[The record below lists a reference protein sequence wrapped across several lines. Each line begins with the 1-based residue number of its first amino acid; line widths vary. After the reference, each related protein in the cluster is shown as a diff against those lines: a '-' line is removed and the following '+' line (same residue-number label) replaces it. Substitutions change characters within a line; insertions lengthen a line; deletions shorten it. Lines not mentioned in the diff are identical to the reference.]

1 MKSYKNSKENF
12 NLADNALKETKVLT
26 TTLKAKVSELERSS
40 GQKDAKIA
48 GLTLRVEEGIHNS
61 SRDEMLEELL
71 ESKEKLLED
80 KLEELA
86 IYKTKTEALGTELS
100 TVKRHL
106 ASSTRAVAS
115 TKQEFQRLNKIDAA
129 YSKLLEDHF
138 GGKEGKMESIM
149 RTTRLMQDCS
159 DTVKERWER
168 LNSFKFD
175 EEAMTQL
182 TLLLSSKLL
191 L

>member
-1 MKSYKNSKENF
+1 MLKS
-12 NLADNALKETKVLT
+12 
-26 TTLKAKVSELERSS
+26 
-40 GQKDAKIA
+40 
-48 GLTLRVEEGIHNS
+48 LRVEEGIHNS

-106 ASSTRAVAS
+106 ASSSRAVAS
-115 TKQEFQRLNKIDAA
+115 SKQEFQRLNKIDVA

-138 GGKEGKMESIM
+138 GGQEG
-149 RTTRLMQDCS
+149 
-159 DTVKERWER
+159 
-168 LNSFKFD
+168 
-175 EEAMTQL
+175 
-182 TLLLSSKLL
+182 
-191 L
+191 